1 MRAGGQWC
9 MQARPWPGYRYPAVV
24 MRATFYRLPKAL
36 TAVSVLLAALALVLS
51 VQGCSTTASATTT
64 VSGPSQAKALKVFQ
78 AYLTAQRVAVANHD
92 ALLAGELVSSAQY
105 SMVTT
110 QWSSGQ
116 VVTAPSYG
124 KPTLYV
130 PKLTTYP
137 QWFMVSA
144 PESDKGKSVGTA
156 LMVFDKPDANAT
168 WVLYASAIL
177 SPNAPAL
184 HVAVKDGYATAL
196 RTTDKS
202 LQFRPD
208 EVGAIHAAVVDDGPT
223 SAAAKV
229 VAAGPLTTGLYQS
242 FSATAKQVGAAGNY
256 YSFELEGTTYPFFA
270 LATTDGGAIVVY
282 TMMLNT
288 STTPKHASPS
298 RHIAVPD
305 DFKPLI
311 PQVTAGKYPFTKLMD
326 ADYTQQYLAIDP
338 PPAKNGGSDGKLQVI
353 GTTSVPTYLFGD

>member
-1 MRAGGQWC
+1 
-9 MQARPWPGYRYPAVV
+9 
-24 MRATFYRLPKAL
+24 MRATLNRIPKAMM
-36 TAVSVLLAALALVLS
+36 AVLGPVAALAVLLS
-51 VQGCSTTASATTT
+51 VQGCGTMADATTT
-64 VSGPSQAKALKVFQ
+64 AAGPTPATAKSVFN
-78 AYLTAQRVAVANHD
+78 AYVTANKVAVANHD
-92 ALLAGELVSSAQY
+92 QLLAQSLVSSAQVDILQSQY
-105 SMVTT
+105 QMASNT
-110 QWSSGQ
+110 GAA
-116 VVTAPSYG
+116 VTAPSYG

-137 QWFMVSA
+137 QWFVAEA
-144 PESDKGKSVGTA
+144 PESAANGHPAGTA
-156 LMVFDKPDANAT
+156 LLVFDRT
-168 WVLYASAIL
+168 EASSSWNL
-177 SPNAPAL
+177 VGNVQMPKDAPAL
-184 HVAVKDGYATAL
+184 NIEVGRDGYATPLA
-196 RTTDKS
+196 TTDPS
-202 LQFRPD
+202 LLFRPD

>member
-1 MRAGGQWC
+1 
-9 MQARPWPGYRYPAVV
+9 
-24 MRATFYRLPKAL
+24 
-36 TAVSVLLAALALVLS
+36 
-51 VQGCSTTASATTT
+51 
-64 VSGPSQAKALKVFQ
+64 
-78 AYLTAQRVAVANHD
+78 
-92 ALLAGELVSSAQY
+92 
-105 SMVTT
+105 
-110 QWSSGQ
+110 
-116 VVTAPSYG
+116 
-124 KPTLYV
+124 
-130 PKLTTYP
+130 
-137 QWFMVSA
+137 MVSA

-282 TMMLNT
+282 TMTLNT